1 MTTNTESPRQMLL
14 KKLYFFLWRSSVS
27 ILQLSELFR
36 ILRPYTPGIF
46 LLNFQNSNA
55 SLLPS
60 LALQI
65 VQTLQFLESY
75 VDKPPEI
82 VFYAND
88 TPDTLR
94 MSSKVRLRI
103 EITLQLTV
111 LLVRL
116 RYDSKN

>member
-1 MTTNTESPRQMLL
+1 MWYL
-14 KKLYFFLWRSSVS
+14 V
-27 ILQLSELFR
+27 LSEDRLIAANLHRALFV
-36 ILRPYTPGIF
+36 G
-46 LLNFQNSNA
+46 
-55 SLLPS
+55 
-60 LALQI
+60 
-65 VQTLQFLESY
+65 
-75 VDKPPEI
+75 KPPEI

-94 MSSKVRLRI
+94 VSSKVCLRI

>member
-1 MTTNTESPRQMLL
+1 VQDLVKFNAIRYLL
-14 KKLYFFLWRSSVS
+14 QKVMEYPPIYCFLSSRGNV
-27 ILQLSELFR
+27 
-36 ILRPYTPGIF
+36 
-46 LLNFQNSNA
+46 FQNSN
-55 SLLPS
+55 
-60 LALQI
+60 I
-65 VQTLQFLESY
+65 T

-94 MSSKVRLRI
+94 MSSKVHLRI

-116 RYDSKN
+116 RYDSIN